1 MELVPL
7 SRSQT
12 ALNPL
17 DNEGQIT
24 ENEDEEAEALLEAID
39 GTHGSPLLGSALA
52 IAPLIH
58 LQFANYQD
66 GTSFAFLL
74 QFKLLALYCT

>member
-1 MELVPL
+1 MELVPV

-17 DNEGQIT
+17 DNEGQIV

-39 GTHGSPLLGSALA
+39 GTLGARDRSS
-52 IAPLIH
+52 H
-58 LQFANYQD
+58 
-66 GTSFAFLL
+66 
-74 QFKLLALYCT
+74 

>member
-1 MELVPL
+1 MELVPV

-17 DNEGQIT
+17 DNEGQIP

-39 GTHGSPLLGSALA
+39 GTLLSLTLNYVQKYKYKYSSSVASTEILVYDYPLSTRL
-52 IAPLIH
+52 
-58 LQFANYQD
+58 
-66 GTSFAFLL
+66 TLL
-74 QFKLLALYCT
+74 LHE